1 MTVRNQNIVSFRCHR
16 SMVSWVDTV
25 APLFPGR
32 RSGFLRLLLVRMA
45 LEQTPPARGISK
57 LFKKEQLLELPI
69 GNSHCF
75 AVRVSDTV
83 KTLIVE
89 AATERC
95 QTVGQWAATAMYNW
109 RFRFKNYQDIKEQ
122 KEGVPRN
129 QWLPGYVQLFTEN
142 VSKSPSVYAQLRG
155 RRPVLTFS
163 DTIQQ
168 YGTGKIEK
176 VRAVPTTN
184 RQFYGVENGKNS
196 NCIRTFSEKT

>member
-1 MTVRNQNIVSFRCHR
+1 MTVINQNIVSFRCHR

-25 APLFPGR
+25 APLFPGG
-32 RSGFLRLLLVRMA
+32 RSGFLRLLLVRVA

-57 LFKKEQLLELPI
+57 LFKKEQQLELPI

-89 AATERC
+89 AATERG

-122 KEGVPRN
+122 KEGIPRN

-155 RRPVLTFS
+155 RPPVLTVS
-163 DTIQQ
+163 DTLVPHGIIKTCNISSDHRQ
-168 YGTGKIEK
+168 KIK
-176 VRAVPTTN
+176 VLM
-184 RQFYGVENGKNS
+184 G
-196 NCIRTFSEKT
+196 

>member
-1 MTVRNQNIVSFRCHR
+1 MTVINRNILSFRCHR

-25 APLFPGR
+25 APLFLGG

-57 LFKKEQLLELPI
+57 LFKKEQQLELPI

-75 AVRVSDTV
+75 TFRVNNTV
-83 KTLIVE
+83 KTLIAE
-89 AATERC
+89 AATERG

-122 KEGVPRN
+122 KEGIPRN

-142 VSKSPSVYAQLRG
+142 VRKSPSVYAQLRG
-155 RRPVLTFS
+155 RPPVLAVS
-163 DTIQQ
+163 DTL
-168 YGTGKIEK
+168 
-176 VRAVPTTN
+176 VPQNTTKTAILVATTN
-184 RQFYGVENGKNS
+184 K
-196 NCIRTFSEKT
+196 K